1 MTHYRNFISCLHTC
15 MKAFHCDHGQVG
27 VKIKSLTFDLTVSVL
42 ALSNKE
48 HISKMQILQ
57 LQPGIGFSLS
67 LSPLSQTNTCMH
79 THSVLHN
86 STNPKDPSLNTLKL
100 SPSHTQTQLCTLPLI
115 LRTH

>member
-1 MTHYRNFISCLHTC
+1 

-42 ALSNKE
+42 ALNNKE

-67 LSPLSQTNTCMH
+67 F
-79 THSVLHN
+79 
-86 STNPKDPSLNTLKL
+86 PSLTNRHMHAHALGL
-100 SPSHTQTQLCTLPLI
+100 AQFH
-115 LRTH
+115 